1 MRVCLFVL
9 LVIFVSFLLVGS
21 VNACNC
27 SLVNC
32 NLKSNNNLNQINT
45 TIFLRATEL
54 KEITKFQN
62 GQRIKLQGTIKEDRS
77 LFGYVGYI
85 VKVEKVIQGPKPCS
99 DEIDV
104 GMIVAP
110 GCSGHFDP
118 DIKVGDR
125 VEVYGEYIE
134 FLEIS
139 GGGIYCGV
147 DICPSW
153 AYIKKI
159 NPPPTPTPTPQP
171 SNRYCCPVS
180 INLNKKV
187 FYPGDTYDI
196 TIDFGWKEIICIA
209 SIGSFSYEPCTPK
222 SFKVYLIKPN
232 GEEED
237 ITYKFTKIE
246 RVFASG
252 PAYKCSSYEA
262 TGKIDCVPGK
272 WEVRV
277 EADCCDL
284 SKYFEVKAGWVEIK
298 SNCGLDIYID
308 GHYYD
313 YSYGDKK
320 ICLKPGWHKIEV
332 KRGSKSKVYNVY
344 VENNEVETINVPK
357 DFCIEGKPDLI
368 VDSIWTDKKPK
379 IGENFKIY
387 VKVKNIGKKD
397 ASKFYVLI
405 EFCGK
410 KYTIPINYLSAG
422 GSKTV
427 STNTYCNKC
436 NTKIKVTVDYNDK
449 VGEENE
455 YNNYKEKSINLACPN
470 LVVDSISYSPKSPE
484 EDKAIKISIVV
495 KNRGDAAA
503 PQSELKFTIDDKVEV
518 ETIPSLDPH
527 DSYTVTKET
536 TLSRGKHE
544 IWAKADYR
552 NEITESNEFDNTKV
566 IYIDVKRKEPKV
578 WIKSGYTSQGVPY
591 FDLHVDYL
599 PGKDLKLKSDVSNK
613 VEEPY
618 SVSGEEYVFELDGF
632 VCNSGLCTGLLYMG
646 DVKFT
651 IYDGSE
657 PIKSFTFTLDRYN
670 QLELKKG
677 FYIDLSEPEMVEVN
691 GKIYTAYP
699 IYIDN
704 KISKGSKLW
713 FSPTKDKSLLK
724 KIVLTASLQ
733 DYLKNEGVRDVLKD
747 QLKELADKYDF
758 MLSQGFTTVK
768 VAEFVRNTAAKLL
781 LKSVWGA
788 ADEVTF
794 VIVHV
799 EKAMKTI
806 MKNILEEFVALV
818 EENIEDNKDD
828 KKIKELIKTASK
840 IELRM
845 NLRVSKSYARDAI
858 KMLDEFDKKDKE
870 DKSWVLDYDTAW
882 DFCNYYEKGVAYG
895 AYNYYL
901 LYHVYLPSGEPIDQ
915 LVDVCKDLVLDLA
928 KVDPSLEAIATTAKF
943 KEAVD
948 DAANFAASMLAFKKY
963 WNDEAIDKVH
973 SNIVNVKPAAI
984 KVKNQYGVVTIS
996 VDLPTDKAKV
1006 KIFGYLDESFID
1018 YRIGDVKD
1026 YNIYF
1031 GENDEYVSY
1040 TCTVNSR
1047 NAEIL
1052 ELEFDKSNFGN
1063 GDYPLRIE
1071 MMRVNDLDGYPIL
1084 CVVEYEV

>member
-1 MRVCLFVL
+1 MVL
-9 LVIFVSFLLVGS
+9 
-21 VNACNC
+21 
-27 SLVNC
+27 
-32 NLKSNNNLNQINT
+32 Q
-45 TIFLRATEL
+45 
-54 KEITKFQN
+54 
-62 GQRIKLQGTIKEDRS
+62 
-77 LFGYVGYI
+77 YY
-85 VKVEKVIQGPKPCS
+85 
-99 DEIDV
+99 
-104 GMIVAP
+104 
-110 GCSGHFDP
+110 HH
-118 DIKVGDR
+118 
-125 VEVYGEYIE
+125 
-134 FLEIS
+134 
-139 GGGIYCGV
+139 
-147 DICPSW
+147 
-153 AYIKKI
+153 YIKKI
-159 NPPPTPTPTPQP
+159 NPPTPTPTPTPQP
-171 SNRYCCPVS
+171 SNRCCCPCQVYTDKS
-180 INLNKKV
+180 SYQAGELVTIKV
-187 FYPGDTYDI
+187 KF
-196 TIDFGWKEIICIA
+196 CQ
-209 SIGSFSYEPCTPK
+209 GSSYCNP
-222 SFKVYLIKPN
+222 SNFKVYIYMPN
-232 GEEED
+232 KVQD
-237 ITYKFTKIE
+237 ITYSFRKVSTGVYKSQGYAECPAGKRTIKVVKSGCNPIYAYYEVKPDKCNPKARIKIKSDYCYGYDVYVNDKFKFTENGDGYCAFDIPCNQYVTITLKKNGRTINKEFYSKCGKTYEWRITKNWCSKPDLVIDKIWWDGE
-246 RVFASG
+246 PKKGDNVKIYVRVKNVGNGDAE
-252 PAYKCSSYEA
+252 SSY
-262 TGKIDCVPGK
+262 TKL
-272 WEVRV
+272 EVDGESLGIKYTNSLSV
-277 EADCCDL
+277 GETETLTFNWKADKCGDVT
-284 SKYFEVKAGWVEIK
+284 VKATADWYDDVDEENEYNNEK
-298 SNCGLDIYID
+298 S
-308 GHYYD
+308 
-313 YSYGDKK
+313 
-320 ICLKPGWHKIEV
+320 V
-332 KRGSKSKVYNVY
+332 KLY
-344 VENNEVETINVPK
+344 VE
-357 DFCIEGKPDLI
+357 CRYPDLI

-449 VGEENE
+449 VDEENE

-484 EDKAIKISIVV
+484 EGEAIKISIVV
-495 KNRGDAAA
+495 KNRGDATV
-503 PQSELKFTIDDKVEV
+503 PQSELKFTVDDKVEV
-518 ETIPSLDPH
+518 VTIPPLDPY

-566 IYIDVKRKEPKV
+566 IYIDVKRKEPKIWV
-578 WIKSGYTSQGVPY
+578 KSGYTSQGVPY
-591 FDLHVDYL
+591 FDLYVDYL

-618 SVSGEEYVFELDGF
+618 SISGEEYVFELDGF

-670 QLELKKG
+670 QLKLKRG

-758 MLSQGFTTVK
+758 ILSRGFVIVK

-781 LKSVWGA
+781 LQNVW
-788 ADEVTF
+788 EVIITKEL
-794 VIVHV
+794 VREPVK
-799 EKAMKTI
+799 EAMKKI
-806 MKNILEEFVALV
+806 MKGILEEFVDQIK
-818 EENIEDNKDD
+818 EENEENSKND
-828 KKIKELIKTASK
+828 KKIKELIKIASE
-840 IELRM
+840 IELMM
-845 NLRVSKSYARDAI
+845 NLRVSESYARDAI
-858 KMLDEFDKKDKE
+858 KMLDDFNKKDKE

-882 DFCNYYEKGVAYG
+882 DFCNYYEKGVADG

-901 LYHVYLPSGEPIDQ
+901 LYHVYLPSGEPKDQ
-915 LVDVCKDLVLDLA
+915 LVDVCKDLVAGYGIDIVLDRF
-928 KVDPSLEAIATTAKF
+928 TTNKEF

-948 DAANFAASMLAFKKY
+948 DAANFAASMLAFKRY
-963 WNDEAIDKVH
+963 WDDEAIDKVH

-1018 YRIGDVKD
+1018 YRIGNVKD
-1026 YNIYF
+1026 YNIEF

>member
-1 MRVCLFVL
+1 M
-9 LVIFVSFLLVGS
+9 
-21 VNACNC
+21 
-27 SLVNC
+27 
-32 NLKSNNNLNQINT
+32 
-45 TIFLRATEL
+45 
-54 KEITKFQN
+54 
-62 GQRIKLQGTIKEDRS
+62 
-77 LFGYVGYI
+77 
-85 VKVEKVIQGPKPCS
+85 
-99 DEIDV
+99 
-104 GMIVAP
+104 
-110 GCSGHFDP
+110 
-118 DIKVGDR
+118 
-125 VEVYGEYIE
+125 
-134 FLEIS
+134 
-139 GGGIYCGV
+139 
-147 DICPSW
+147 
-153 AYIKKI
+153 
-159 NPPPTPTPTPQP
+159 
-171 SNRYCCPVS
+171 
-180 INLNKKV
+180 
-187 FYPGDTYDI
+187 
-196 TIDFGWKEIICIA
+196 
-209 SIGSFSYEPCTPK
+209 
-222 SFKVYLIKPN
+222 
-232 GEEED
+232 
-237 ITYKFTKIE
+237 
-246 RVFASG
+246 
-252 PAYKCSSYEA
+252 
-262 TGKIDCVPGK
+262 
-272 WEVRV
+272 
-277 EADCCDL
+277 
-284 SKYFEVKAGWVEIK
+284 
-298 SNCGLDIYID
+298 
-308 GHYYD
+308 
-313 YSYGDKK
+313 
-320 ICLKPGWHKIEV
+320 
-332 KRGSKSKVYNVY
+332 
-344 VENNEVETINVPK
+344 ETINVPK

-436 NTKIKVTVDYNDK
+436 NAKIKVTVDYNDK
-449 VGEENE
+449 VDEENE

-484 EDKAIKISIVV
+484 EGKAIKISIVV
-495 KNRGDAAA
+495 KNRGDATV
-503 PQSELKFTIDDKVEV
+503 PQSELKFTVDDKVEV
-518 ETIPSLDPH
+518 VTIPPLDPY

-566 IYIDVKRKEPKV
+566 IYIDVKRKEPKIWV
-578 WIKSGYTSQGVPY
+578 KSGYTSQGVPY
-591 FDLHVDYL
+591 FDLYVDYL

-618 SVSGEEYVFELDGF
+618 SISGEEYVFELDGF

-670 QLELKKG
+670 QLKLKKG

-758 MLSQGFTTVK
+758 ILSRGFVIVK
-768 VAEFVRNTAAKLL
+768 VAEFVRNTAAKLI
-781 LKSVWGA
+781 LKSVW
-788 ADEVTF
+788 EVIITEEL
-794 VIVHV
+794 VREPVK
-799 EKAMKTI
+799 EAMKKI
-806 MKNILEEFVALV
+806 MKGILEEFVDQIK
-818 EENIEDNKDD
+818 EENEENSKND
-828 KKIKELIKTASK
+828 KKIKELIKIASE
-840 IELRM
+840 IELMM
-845 NLRVSKSYARDAI
+845 NLRVSESYARDAI
-858 KMLDEFDKKDKE
+858 KMLDDFNKKDKE

-882 DFCNYYEKGVAYG
+882 DFCNYYEKGVADG

-901 LYHVYLPSGEPIDQ
+901 LYHVYLPSGEPKDQ
-915 LVDVCKDLVLDLA
+915 LVDVCKDLVAGYGIDIVLDRF
-928 KVDPSLEAIATTAKF
+928 TTNKEF

-963 WNDEAIDKVH
+963 WDDEAIDKVH

-984 KVKNQYGVVTIS
+984 KVKNQYGIVTIS

-1018 YRIGDVKD
+1018 YRIGNVKD
-1026 YNIYF
+1026 YNIEF
-1031 GENDEYVSY
+1031 GENDEYISY